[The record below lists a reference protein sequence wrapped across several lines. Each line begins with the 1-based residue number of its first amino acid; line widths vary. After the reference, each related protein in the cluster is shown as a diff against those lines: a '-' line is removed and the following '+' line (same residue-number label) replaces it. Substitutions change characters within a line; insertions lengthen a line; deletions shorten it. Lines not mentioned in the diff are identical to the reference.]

1 MRGEHSAKDGRTL
14 QEPLNTHARDG
25 STMVAATALVRAAVQ
40 PTKQE
45 MRALESLL
53 SKYFRRPVKA
63 SVEIDP
69 AVIGGLWIRV
79 GDTVI
84 DGSLRGPLEML
95 RHHLRAQSRIA
106 VAAGHPS
113 SNHGN

>member
-1 MRGEHSAKDGRTL
+1 MQAEHSAKDGRSL
-14 QEPLNTHARDG
+14 QNPLNALAQDSSSG
-25 STMVAATALVRAAVQ
+25 VVATALVRAAVQ

-45 MRALESLL
+45 LRTLESLL
-53 SKYFRRPVKA
+53 TKYFRQPVKA

-84 DGSLRGPLEML
+84 DGSLRGRLEIL

-106 VAAGHPS
+106 VAAGHS
-113 SNHGN
+113 RSNHDI

>member
-1 MRGEHSAKDGRTL
+1 MRGEHSAKDGQTL
-14 QEPLNTHARDG
+14 QEPVSTLARDDSSG
-25 STMVAATALVRAAVQ
+25 TAAMALVRATVQ

-45 MRALESLL
+45 LRTLESLL
-53 SKYFRRPVKA
+53 TKYFRRPVKA

-84 DGSLRGPLEML
+84 DGSLRGRLQIL

-106 VAAGHPS
+106 VAAGHPR
-113 SNHGN
+113 SNRDI